1 MYRVI
6 REDENGKQEIAFV
19 EDIGEM
25 VTVIEADRKANRVN
39 VTLLGTRNIER
50 TARNLALID
59 LEPDRH
65 NTSRILF
72 GLRREKS
79 VSKIAHF

>member
-25 VTVIEADRKANRVN
+25 VTVIEADRKANKDDAWYYAVE
-39 VTLLGTRNIER
+39 VEG
-50 TARNLALID
+50 
-59 LEPDRH
+59 
-65 NTSRILF
+65 
-72 GLRREKS
+72 
-79 VSKIAHF
+79 